1 MNLYTRRVG
10 VSIWLFLHRFRIL
23 RQRPGRDNRAQAVHL
38 YSLSENS
45 DLAHIPEAF
54 YRRRQPGSGLIECA
68 SVSPSILPRM
78 SRLNPR
84 QQEAVNY
91 VGGPLLVLAG
101 AGSGKT
107 SVITRKI
114 AHLVQKCGIQARHI
128 VAMTFT
134 NKAAREM
141 KERVGTLL
149 KGSEARG
156 LTVSTFHNLGMNIIR
171 KEYAALGYKPGFSI
185 FDDGDIKALLTDIM
199 QKEYAGDDGADE
211 IKNYIDSWK
220 NDLILP
226 DEALAGARGPKE
238 QTAAIVYLHYQRTL
252 KAYNAVDF
260 NDLILLPV
268 KLFQEH
274 KDILEKWQNRI
285 RYLLVDEYQDTN
297 SSQYLLV
304 KLLVGMR
311 NQITVVGDDDQSIYA
326 WRGARPEN
334 LMLLKEDY
342 PSLKV
347 VMLEQNYRSTSRIL
361 KCANTLIANNPHA
374 FEKQL
379 WSEMGMGDEI
389 RVIRTRN
396 EDAECERV
404 ALEILTEHLRT
415 ERPYS
420 DFAILYRGNYQ
431 AKLMELKLQ
440 HHQIPYRLSG
450 GTSFFARQE
459 VKDLMSYFRLLVNPD
474 DDNAFL
480 RVINVPRRE
489 IGSTTLEKLGNYA
502 TERKISMYAATDEI
516 GLGEHL
522 DSRYTER
529 LARFKRWMD
538 GVRQQC
544 AQSDPIAALRSMIMD
559 IDYEQWL
566 RQNASSDKVAEAR
579 MGNVWFLVEALKNT
593 LEKDEDGEMT
603 IEEAIGKLVLR
614 DMLERQQEEED
625 GAEGVQMMT
634 MHASKGLEFPSVYII
649 GFEEE
654 ILPHRS
660 SIEADSIE
668 EERRLAYVGIT
679 RAKRNLALTFAAK
692 RKQYGEIIDCT
703 PSRFLDELPQED
715 LVWEG
720 QEDAPVEV
728 KAARGN
734 DALANMRAM
743 LKK

>member
-1 MNLYTRRVG
+1 
-10 VSIWLFLHRFRIL
+10 
-23 RQRPGRDNRAQAVHL
+23 
-38 YSLSENS
+38 
-45 DLAHIPEAF
+45 
-54 YRRRQPGSGLIECA
+54 
-68 SVSPSILPRM
+68 M

-91 VGGPLLVLAG
+91 VGGPMLVLAG

-114 AHLVQKCGIQARHI
+114 AYLIQQCGIRAQYI
-128 VAMTFT
+128 VAVTFT

-141 KERVGTLL
+141 KERVSSLL
-149 KGSEARG
+149 RGGEGRG
-156 LTVSTFHNLGMNIIR
+156 LTVSTFHNLGLNIIR
-171 KEYAALGYKPGFSI
+171 KEYAKLGYKPGFSI
-185 FDDGDIKALLTDIM
+185 FDEGDIKALLTDIM
-199 QKEYAGDDGADE
+199 QKEYAGDDGVDE
-211 IKNYIDSWK
+211 IKGYIGSWK
-220 NDLILP
+220 NDLIIP
-226 DEALAGARGPKE
+226 EEALANARNPKE
-238 QTAAIVYLHYQRTL
+238 QTAAIVYTHYQRTL

-260 NDLILLPV
+260 DDLIMQPV
-268 KLFQEH
+268 KLFQNHPEV
-274 KDILEKWQNRI
+274 LEKWRNKV
-285 RYLLVDEYQDTN
+285 RYMLVDEYQDTN
-297 SSQYLLV
+297 ASQYLLV
-304 KLLVGMR
+304 KLLVQER
-311 NQITVVGDDDQSIYA
+311 AHFTVVGDDDQSIYA

-334 LMLLKEDY
+334 LMQLKDDF

-361 KCANTLIANNPHA
+361 KCANVLIANNPHA

-379 WSEMGMGDEI
+379 WSEMGHGDAI
-389 RVIRTRN
+389 RVIRCRN
-396 EDAECERV
+396 EEAEAERV
-404 ALEILTEHLRT
+404 AMEILTLHLKT
-415 ERPYS
+415 QRPYS

-431 AKLMELKLQ
+431 AKLIELKLQ

-502 TERKISMYAATDEI
+502 TTRKISMYTACDEL

-522 DSRYTER
+522 DSRFTDR
-529 LARFKRWMD
+529 LSRFKRYMD
-538 GVRQQC
+538 NLRMQC
-544 AQSDPIAALRSMIMD
+544 AQNDPIAALRSMVMD
-559 IDYEQWL
+559 IDYETWVRGQT
-566 RQNASSDKVAEAR
+566 SSDKAADFR
-579 MGNVWFLVEALKNT
+579 MGNVWFLIDALKNT
-593 LEKDEDGEMT
+593 LEKDEEGEMT
-603 IEEAIGKLVLR
+603 IEEAIAKLVLR
-614 DMLERQQEEED
+614 DMLERQQEEEE
-625 GAEGVQMMT
+625 GADGVQMMT
-634 MHASKGLEFPSVYII
+634 LHASKGLEFPYVFIL
-649 GFEEE
+649 GMEEE

-660 SIEADSIE
+660 SIEADTIE

-679 RAKRNLALTFAAK
+679 RARQNLAMTFAAK
-692 RKQYGEIIDCT
+692 RKQYGEIIECM

-715 LVWEG
+715 LEWEG

-734 DALANMRAM
+734 DALAAMRAM

>member
-1 MNLYTRRVG
+1 
-10 VSIWLFLHRFRIL
+10 
-23 RQRPGRDNRAQAVHL
+23 
-38 YSLSENS
+38 
-45 DLAHIPEAF
+45 
-54 YRRRQPGSGLIECA
+54 
-68 SVSPSILPRM
+68 M

-114 AHLVQKCGIQARHI
+114 AHLVKNCGIQARHI

-141 KERVGTLL
+141 KERVGSLL
-149 KGSEARG
+149 HGAEGRG

-171 KEYAALGYKPGFSI
+171 KEYARLGYKPGFSI
-185 FDDGDIKALLTDIM
+185 FDEGDIKALLSDIM
-199 QKEYAGDDGADE
+199 QKEYSGDDGIDE
-211 IKNYIDSWK
+211 IKGYIGSWK

-226 DEALAGARGPKE
+226 DQALSEARNPKE

-260 NDLILLPV
+260 DDLILLPV

-274 KDILEKWQNRI
+274 ADILEKWQNRI

-297 SSQYLLV
+297 ASQYLLV
-304 KLLVGMR
+304 KMLVGMR
-311 NQITVVGDDDQSIYA
+311 NQFTVVGDDDQSIYA

-361 KCANTLIANNPHA
+361 KCANNPHA

-379 WSEMGMGDEI
+379 WSEMGVGDEI
-389 RVIRTRN
+389 RVIRCRN

-404 ALEILTEHLRT
+404 AMEILTLHLRT
-415 ERPYS
+415 DRPYS

-502 TERKISMYAATDEI
+502 TERKISMYAAAGEM

-522 DSRYTER
+522 EARYSER
-529 LARFKRWMD
+529 LQRFTRWMD
-538 GVRQQC
+538 RVRQEC
-544 AQSDPIAALRSMIMD
+544 AQNDPIAAIRSMVMD
-559 IDYEQWL
+559 IDYENWL
-566 RQNASSDKVAEAR
+566 RQNASNDKVADAR
-579 MGNVWFLVEALKNT
+579 MGNVWFLVDALKNT
-593 LEKDEDGEMT
+593 LERDEDGEMT
-603 IEEAIGKLVLR
+603 IEDAIGKLVLR

-625 GAEGVQMMT
+625 GADGVQMLT
-634 MHASKGLEFPSVYII
+634 LHASKGLEFPYVFII
-649 GFEEE
+649 GMEEE

-660 SIEADSIE
+660 SIEADTIE

-679 RAKRNLALTFAAK
+679 RARQTLAFTYAAK
-692 RKQYGEIIDCT
+692 RKQYGEIIDCL
-703 PSRFLDELPQED
+703 PSRFLDELPPED
-715 LVWEG
+715 LQWEG
-720 QEDAPVEV
+720 LEDTAPEV

-743 LKK
+743 LKR

>member
-1 MNLYTRRVG
+1 
-10 VSIWLFLHRFRIL
+10 
-23 RQRPGRDNRAQAVHL
+23 
-38 YSLSENS
+38 
-45 DLAHIPEAF
+45 
-54 YRRRQPGSGLIECA
+54 
-68 SVSPSILPRM
+68 M

-84 QQEAVNY
+84 QQEAVHY

-114 AHLVQKCGIQARHI
+114 AYLIQQCGIAARHI
-128 VAMTFT
+128 VAVTFT

-141 KERVGTLL
+141 KERVGHLL
-149 KGSEARG
+149 RGKEGAG
-156 LTVSTFHNLGMNIIR
+156 LTVSTFHNLGLNIIR
-171 KEYAALGYKPGFSI
+171 KEHAHLGYKSGFSI
-185 FDDGDIKALLTDIM
+185 FDESDVKALLADIM
-199 QKEYAGDDGADE
+199 QKEYQGDDGVDE
-211 IKNYIDSWK
+211 IKNLIGAWK

-226 DEALAGARGPKE
+226 EQALEQARNPRE
-238 QTAAIVYLHYQRTL
+238 QTAAVVYLHYQRTL

-260 NDLILLPV
+260 DDLILQPV
-268 KLFQEH
+268 KLFQDHPEVLQRWRH
-274 KDILEKWQNRI
+274 RV
-285 RYLLVDEYQDTN
+285 RYMLVDEYQDTN
-297 SSQYLLV
+297 ASQYLLV
-304 KLLVGMR
+304 KLLVAER
-311 NQITVVGDDDQSIYA
+311 AQFTVVGDDDQSIYA

-334 LMLLKEDY
+334 LMQLKEDF

-361 KCANTLIANNPHA
+361 KCANVLIANNPHV

-379 WSEMGMGDEI
+379 WSEMGHGDPI

-474 DDNAFL
+474 DDNAYL

-502 TERKISMYAATDEI
+502 SERGISMYAASDEL
-516 GLGEHL
+516 GLAEHL
-522 DSRYTER
+522 DNRYTER
-529 LARFKRWMD
+529 LSRFKRYMD
-538 GVRQQC
+538 KIRELC
-544 AQSDPIAALRSMIMD
+544 AGNDPIGAIRSMIMD
-559 IDYEQWL
+559 IDYENWL

-593 LEKDEDGEMT
+593 LDKDEDGDMT
-603 IEEAIGKLVLR
+603 IEDAIGKLVLR
-614 DMLERQQEEED
+614 DMLERQQEEEE

-660 SIEADSIE
+660 SIEADTIE

-692 RKQYGEIIDCT
+692 RKQYGEVIDCL
-703 PSRFLDELPQED
+703 PSRFLDELPPED
-715 LVWEG
+715 LQWEG
-720 QEDAPVEV
+720 HDDAPVEV
-728 KAARGN
+728 KAKRGN
-734 DALANMRAM
+734 SALADIRAM
-743 LKK
+743 LKR